1 MTYPEQRRILR
12 MIPGLARAEFVRLG
26 SLHRNT
32 YVDAPSLLLPSL
44 QVVQRRQLLLA
55 GQIVGVEG
63 YVESAAT
70 GLLAGLNAARLLRG
84 EAPLLPP
91 RTTAMGSLLAYVTQR
106 GRKEFQPMNA
116 NYGLFPPLA
125 RAARGAEKKR
135 ALAERA
141 LDALARWR
149 DEGGLASTGAGS
161 ASVA

>member
-1 MTYPEQRRILR
+1 
-12 MIPGLARAEFVRLG
+12 
-26 SLHRNT
+26 
-32 YVDAPSLLLPSL
+32 
-44 QVVQRRQLLLA
+44 
-55 GQIVGVEG
+55 
-63 YVESAAT
+63 
-70 GLLAGLNAARLLRG
+70 
-84 EAPLLPP
+84 
-91 RTTAMGSLLAYVTQR
+91 MGSLLAYVTQR

-125 RAARGAEKKR
+125 RPARGAEKKR